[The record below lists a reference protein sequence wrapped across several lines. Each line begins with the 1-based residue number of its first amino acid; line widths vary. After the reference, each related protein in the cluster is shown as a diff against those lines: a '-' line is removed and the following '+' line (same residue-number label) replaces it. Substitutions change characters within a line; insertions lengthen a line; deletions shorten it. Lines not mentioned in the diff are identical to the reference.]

1 MSDRA
6 EIEKILREAG
16 LQENATQECL
26 TIFEKERITS
36 NVLPR
41 LSVGDL
47 RDMGIVT
54 GDRRLLFNHLNST
67 SRFGE
72 GASAPPP
79 PEAVPICDEH
89 NQPISGLCTQP
100 GCEYSLV
107 CNDCVG
113 VGDHRSHTAV
123 DGLKGIGLLRSRLE
137 QWKPSTNLETLIE
150 QQQKKVSSLHNELVK
165 EQQELKKLQDQQQ
178 VQTNARARIAQS
190 LSCTENMSPGPDALH
205 ALKELRQLVSS
216 LEHVSP
222 PGVQFAQIVGTNH
235 EHLMVTANG
244 KKIQCVGANHQ
255 QSGAIDPRPINYGD
269 DTVEWTLHPHTGA
282 DSGRWIGFG
291 VIPVTNVPTGQTGS
305 IYSLFYGWSVN
316 GFKWNGSDVGTCNQ
330 QAAVAGTR
338 MRLSLDCERCTLTLT
353 NLDNNETNLIEGIPF
368 PVYPFVTLFASGD
381 QLSVV

>member
-1 MSDRA
+1 MADRA
-6 EIEKILREAG
+6 ELERILRGAG
-16 LQENATQECL
+16 LQDQGVQECL
-26 TIFEKERITS
+26 TVCMRERITS
-36 NVLPR
+36 SMLPQ
-41 LSVGDL
+41 LSVEEL
-47 RDMGIVT
+47 RNLGIVM
-54 GDRRLLFNHLNST
+54 GDRRLLFSHLHPNSG
-67 SRFGE
+67 FAA

-79 PEAVPICDEH
+79 PEAVPLCARH
-89 NQPISGLCTQP
+89 NQPISGLCSHA
-100 GCEYSLV
+100 GCQYSLV
-107 CNDCVG
+107 CNDCVS
-113 VGDHRSHTAV
+113 VGDHQSHTAV
-123 DGLKGIGLLRSRLE
+123 DGLKGIGVLRSQLE
-137 QWKPSTNLETLIE
+137 QWSFINLETLIE